1 VIAKNQISIVITFST
16 PSKIYILRS
25 EKLWQKRDI
34 GPEWPADR
42 RAAEQSD
49 ERAPFSIDRTAF
61 GPRSRMPGYR
71 IGRDQSAA
79 VRDLLAVCDNASA
92 LSSDNTQE
100 RRFYRLVCIE
110 AEAGAF
116 IAE

>member
-25 EKLWQKRDI
+25 EKLWQKRDV

-49 ERAPFSIDRTAF
+49 ERAAF
-61 GPRSRMPGYR
+61 HCPCLPWTERIAHLNMEGDCALPGL
-71 IGRDQSAA
+71 GDTKKSPA
-79 VRDLLAVCDNASA
+79 
-92 LSSDNTQE
+92 
-100 RRFYRLVCIE
+100 
-110 AEAGAF
+110 
-116 IAE
+116 

>member
-1 VIAKNQISIVITFST
+1 LR
-16 PSKIYILRS
+16 KIKYQLSLLSRRRRRFYILRS

-49 ERAPFSIDRTAF
+49 ERAPVSIDRTAF